1 MNQLELNKIHHGG
14 CLDLMN
20 RIPDKSV
27 NLILADLPY
36 GSTLAKWDSVIDLQ
50 KLWQHYERIIKDNGA
65 ILLFGQTPFDK
76 ILGVSNLPLLK
87 YEWIWEK
94 TQATGHLNSKKMPMK
109 AHENILV
116 FYKNVPTY
124 NPQMTNGHKPINS
137 YTKYIKTQNNTELYG
152 KMNREIKGGGE
163 TDRFPRDIL
172 VFASD
177 KQKCKLHST
186 QKPILLCEY
195 FVRTYTN
202 KGDLILDNVCGSG
215 TTGLAARNLNRNF
228 IMIEKDK
235 DIFEVACKRL
245 GQINNQKQTK

>member
-1 MNQLELNKIHHGG
+1 MNNLELNKIYNGD

-94 TQATGHLNSKKMPMK
+94 TQATGHLNSKKC
-109 AHENILV
+109 L
-116 FYKNVPTY
+116 
-124 NPQMTNGHKPINS
+124 
-137 YTKYIKTQNNTELYG
+137 
-152 KMNREIKGGGE
+152 
-163 TDRFPRDIL
+163 
-172 VFASD
+172 
-177 KQKCKLHST
+177 
-186 QKPILLCEY
+186 
-195 FVRTYTN
+195 
-202 KGDLILDNVCGSG
+202 
-215 TTGLAARNLNRNF
+215 
-228 IMIEKDK
+228 
-235 DIFEVACKRL
+235 
-245 GQINNQKQTK
+245 